1 MAQILIRRIEQ
12 EVIERLRQRAKRAGR
27 SLEEEC
33 RISLV
38 TSSRGTGLL
47 QAVEAWRAA
56 WPGGPGDDDESFTDV
71 RQSAPCR
78 DVDFG

>member
-1 MAQILIRRIEQ
+1 MAQILIRRIDQ
-12 EVIERLRQRAKRAGR
+12 EAIERLRQRAKRAGR

-38 TSSRGTGLL
+38 TSARSTGLV

-56 WPGGPGDDDESFTDV
+56 WPGGSGDDEPFTDV
-71 RQSAPCR
+71 RQSGRCR
-78 DVDFG
+78 DVDLG